1 MVTNKITRK
10 SRVFEMKAFS
20 NRRSTRS
27 IEVRQIVLNVQVPGM
42 MISKGKDLQLRT
54 VYRI

>member
-1 MVTNKITRK
+1 
-10 SRVFEMKAFS
+10 MKEFS